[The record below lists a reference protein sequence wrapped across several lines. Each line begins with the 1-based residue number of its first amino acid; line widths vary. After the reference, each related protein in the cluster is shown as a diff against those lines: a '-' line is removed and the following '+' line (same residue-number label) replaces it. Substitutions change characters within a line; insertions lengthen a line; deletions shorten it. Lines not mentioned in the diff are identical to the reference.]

1 MVFSNAQKS
10 LDQRQVLPQDV
21 SQSVL
26 AISDWLKDS
35 IDNNL
40 SVKRL
45 ELIDHIV
52 LTNFETYFNDCIKS
66 RQVMLLT
73 QNKRVGMKIFRKSSK
88 RVG

>member
-1 MVFSNAQKS
+1 MIFHEKFEMVFSNAQKS
-10 LDQRQVLPQDV
+10 LDQRQVQPQDV

-26 AISDWLKDS
+26 AISNWLKDN

-66 RQVMLLT
+66 RQVVLLT
-73 QNKRVGMKIFRKSSK
+73 QNKRVG
-88 RVG
+88 

>member
-1 MVFSNAQKS
+1 MIFHEKFEMVFSNAQKS
-10 LDQRQVLPQDV
+10 LVQRQVLQQDV

-26 AISDWLKDS
+26 AISDWLRNS

-73 QNKRVGMKIFRKSSK
+73 QNK
-88 RVG
+88 